1 MTTIPFAS
9 ILDKKS
15 LILHFSITNIKLRYK
30 GTYLGVLWSA
40 LEPLLMFVLL
50 YVVFSSI
57 RDSSKE
63 DFAIYLITGIMFYHL
78 FVKGTMAGLG
88 SIVNNSS
95 LLKSFNL
102 KKEFFPVVA
111 TGSTALLMFATLGVF
126 FGLMPF
132 FDFFP
137 TVTILFLPVVLILL
151 LFLILGISYFL
162 SIVNVILRDIQQFW
176 GIFSYA
182 LIFVTPIFWYIS
194 DVEGILIKIHN
205 INPLGQIV
213 ELGHMIVFNQIPS
226 LEQWAYTSALVF
238 GIFIIGFAFF
248 QRFESKITERL

>member
-1 MTTIPFAS
+1 MSNFPLAS

-15 LILHFSITNIKLRYK
+15 LIWHFCITSIKLRYR

-57 RDSSKE
+57 RETTKE

-111 TGSTALLMFATLGVF
+111 TGSTTLLMFATLVVF
-126 FGLMPF
+126 FGLMPV
-132 FDFFP
+132 FDFSP
-137 TVTILFLPVVLILL
+137 TITILFLPIVIVLL

-162 SIVNVILRDIQQFW
+162 SLINVLLRDIQQFW

-182 LIFVTPIFWYIS
+182 LIFVTPIFWHIE
-194 DVEGILIKIHN
+194 DVDGILVAIHN
-205 INPLGQIV
+205 VNPLGQIV

-226 LEQWAYTSALVF
+226 LEQWTYASVLVF
-238 GIFIIGFAFF
+238 IIFIAGFVFF
-248 QRFESKITERL
+248 QKFESKIIERL